1 MSLHCLLSTGT
12 TFSKL
17 TLGPPSR
24 SSLAHRYV
32 CCLSVLCD
40 CHCVTA
46 NVSIF
51 PLHDCLPVRHPC
63 CQTKYKHISFWWL
76 ACLCYRRVLL
86 NPGLWH
92 PPGRHSTEASSLCP
106 QSLWLHGLA
115 GQSHR
120 VDSFPLHFT
129 SLSHIGPVPG
139 PNAASFSAFTAW
151 PQPSSWHTTWASLRS
166 QESSHTVPQE
176 PLCQIST
183 RPEQL
188 LCPPWSLILS
198 EKKNHRHLGYSWA
211 DESIRKDIEELRFNC
226 FTNYLMCTGQSTES
240 NITLLRLGDHP
251 CGERSEDHK
260 DQRLGKIRQNHCIHG
275 SCGCLRKIKPVHI
288 PSRSK
293 EGMVNPL

>member
-17 TLGPPSR
+17 TLGLPVAR
-24 SSLAHRYV
+24 RLHTDM

-63 CQTKYKHISFWWL
+63 CQIKYKHISFWWL

-86 NPGLWH
+86 NPGCWH

-198 EKKNHRHLGYSWA
+198 EKKKIVGIWVIPEQMKAS
-211 DESIRKDIEELRFNC
+211 
-226 FTNYLMCTGQSTES
+226 
-240 NITLLRLGDHP
+240 
-251 CGERSEDHK
+251 ER
-260 DQRLGKIRQNHCIHG
+260 I
-275 SCGCLRKIKPVHI
+275 
-288 PSRSK
+288 
-293 EGMVNPL
+293 